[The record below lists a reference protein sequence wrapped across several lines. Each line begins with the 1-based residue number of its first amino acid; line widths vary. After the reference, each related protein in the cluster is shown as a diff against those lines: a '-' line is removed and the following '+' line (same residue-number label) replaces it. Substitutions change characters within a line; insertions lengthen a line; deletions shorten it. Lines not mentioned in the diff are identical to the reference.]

1 MSDKSK
7 VKIAF
12 AEAVLQQ
19 LWVEGLISQQERENI
34 ARRAAE
40 GVKSGDCCSGKRNIC
55 HVPQWHGNH
64 SN

>member
-34 ARRAAE
+34 GARPKA
-40 GVKSGDCCSGKRNIC
+40 
-55 HVPQWHGNH
+55 
-64 SN
+64 